1 MTTLQL
7 IDHFSPRLSSTD
19 TVEKALQM
27 TDEFKLT
34 HLPVVDN
41 ENFLGLISQE
51 NLMNEEDKNTT
62 LHFLQQA
69 YLPAI
74 INGNSHFLKAVAICN
89 LYHTNI
95 IAVTGENN
103 EFLGTI
109 SSEALLTAL
118 GSFCGAAENGAIVVL
133 DIERSKFSISE
144 INSIVES
151 DGSTILHLNVAPHVL
166 SHLLEVTLQ
175 INKKEVSTIIA
186 TFERYEYSVTFYS
199 GEELFENEISTN
211 YNHLMNYLSI

>member
-7 IDHFSPRLSSTD
+7 IDHLSPRLSSTG

-34 HLPVVDN
+34 HLPVVDD

-51 NLMNEEDKNTT
+51 DLMNEEDKNTT
-62 LHFLQQA
+62 LHFLQSA
-69 YLPAI
+69 FLPAVI
-74 INGNSHFLKAVAICN
+74 SGNSHFLKTVALCN

-95 IAVTGENN
+95 VAVTGDNN

-118 GSFCGAAENGAIVVL
+118 GSFCGAAENGAIIVL
-133 DIERSKFSISE
+133 DVERSKFSVSE
-144 INSIVES
+144 INSIIES
-151 DGSTILHLNVAPHVL
+151 DGATILHLNVVPHIL

-199 GEELFENEISTN
+199 GEELFENEISAN